1 MTKTAL
7 ITGASSGI
15 GRGAAIRLARKGWRI
30 LAHGRRE
37 EALAETLAAI
47 QAAGGEGKS
56 FTAEFSDMEQ
66 VAALSAW
73 ASSGGRL
80 DAVIHCAGSY
90 SSDPIAPESFT
101 RWDQIIDE
109 IIRGT
114 MRLTALTLPAVTAAE
129 GSYLYI
135 CGPSSWT
142 GMKGASGYCVARHA
156 QAGFARALFED
167 VRETGVRVTL
177 LHPGFVNTS
186 LVNTD
191 RVDPARMIQVED
203 ISEMIALAVTLPN
216 TACVTEMTVRP
227 QRSPYR
233 VTK

>member
-1 MTKTAL
+1 MTQTAL
-7 ITGASSGI
+7 ITGASGGI
-15 GRGAAIRLARKGWRI
+15 GRSAATFLAAVGWRI
-30 LAHGRRE
+30 LAQGRRE
-37 EALAETLAAI
+37 DALKQTITAVKE
-47 QAAGGEGKS
+47 AGGDGDYFAS
-56 FTAEFSDMEQ
+56 EFGNMDQ
-66 VAALSAW
+66 VAALCEW
-73 ASSGGRL
+73 ATIDGRL

-90 SSDPIAPESFT
+90 SSERIAPESFDE
-101 RWDQIIDE
+101 WDRIIDE

-114 MRLTALTLPAVTAAE
+114 MRLTAHTLSAVQKAQGT
-129 GSYLYI
+129 YIFI
-135 CGPSSWT
+135 CGPSSWM
-142 GMKGASGYCVARHA
+142 GMKGSSGYCMARHA

-191 RVDPARMIQVED
+191 RIDPERMIQVAD
-203 ISEMIALAVTLPN
+203 ISKMIGMAVSMPA

-233 VTK
+233 

>member
-1 MTKTAL
+1 MSKTAL
-7 ITGASSGI
+7 ITGASGGI
-15 GRGAAIRLARKGWRI
+15 GRGAAVRLAREGWRI

-37 EALAETLAAI
+37 EALAETLRAI
-47 QAAGGEGKS
+47 HQAGGEGES
-56 FTAEFSDMEQ
+56 LAAELSDMDQ
-66 VAALSAW
+66 VARLGDW
-73 ASSGGRL
+73 ACSGGKL
-80 DAVIHCAGSY
+80 DAVIHCAGGY
-90 SSDPIAPESFT
+90 SSEQIGPASFA
-101 RWDQIIDE
+101 RWDRIIDE
-109 IIRGT
+109 IVRAT

-129 GSYLYI
+129 GTYLYV
-135 CGPSSWT
+135 CGPSSWM

-186 LVNTD
+186 LVNSE

-203 ISEMIALAVTLPN
+203 VAEMISVAVNLPN

-233 VTK
+233 TR

>member
-7 ITGASSGI
+7 ITGASGGI
-15 GRGAAIRLARKGWRI
+15 GRGAAIRLAREGWRI

-37 EALAETLAAI
+37 RALAETLDAI
-47 QAAGGEGKS
+47 RAVGAEGES
-56 FTAEFSDMEQ
+56 FSAELSDMEQ
-66 VAALSAW
+66 VAALCHW
-73 ASSGGRL
+73 ASAGGRL
-80 DAVIHCAGSY
+80 EAVIHCAGSY
-90 SSDPIAPESFT
+90 SSEPIAQESFI

-109 IIRGT
+109 IIRAT
-114 MRLTALTLPAVTAAE
+114 MRLTALTLPAVSAAK
-129 GSYLYI
+129 GAYLYI
-135 CGPSSWT
+135 CGPSSWM

-186 LVNTD
+186 LVNTE
-191 RVDPARMIQVED
+191 RIDPERMIQVED
-203 ISEMIALAVTLPN
+203 ISEMIALAITLPE
-216 TACVTEMTVRP
+216 TACLTEMTVRP

-233 VTK
+233 KE

>member
-1 MTKTAL
+1 MTRTAL
-7 ITGASSGI
+7 ITGASGGI
-15 GRGAAIRLARKGWRI
+15 GRGAAIRLARDGWRI
-30 LAHGRRE
+30 LAHGRRAA
-37 EALAETLAAI
+37 ALAETVDAVRS
-47 QAAGGEGKS
+47 AGGEGEA
-56 FTAEFSDMEQ
+56 FPAELSDMEQ
-66 VAALSAW
+66 VAALASW

-80 DAVIHCAGSY
+80 DAVVHCAGGY
-90 SSDPIAPESFT
+90 SSEPISPESFAQ
-101 RWDQIIDE
+101 WDLIINE
-109 IIRGT
+109 IIRAT

-129 GSYLYI
+129 GAYVYI
-135 CGPSSWT
+135 CGPSSWM

-186 LVNTD
+186 LVNTE
-191 RVDPARMIQVED
+191 RLDPAMMIQVED
-203 ISEMIALAVTLPN
+203 VSEMIALAVTLPN

-233 VTK
+233 QA